1 MWPLKRVQGD
11 VFYVIFEPV
20 LNLLSISFLSFGI
33 TDAIDIFLVAIMLYQ
48 LYKMVKGTAAVN
60 IFIGLALIY
69 IVWIIVRAFELK
81 LLGSV
86 LGKFINVGVIAIMVV
101 FQQEIRKFLLY
112 IGSNEFIKNKN
123 WKTVFSFSGAS
134 TSASRFVLDVEALV
148 NACFNMSETKTGA
161 LIVISRKSDLK
172 FYINT
177 GEMVDSALTD
187 RMLENIFYKNSPM
200 HDGAVIIKDNR
211 IVAARCVLPVTESE
225 NFPSNFGMRHRAAV
239 GITETTDALAITVSE
254 QTGQVSLTVDAE
266 LNSHLTKE
274 KLRYL
279 IEKNL
284 KN

>member
-1 MWPLKRVQGD
+1 MFYPLYIL
-11 VFYVIFEPV
+11 FF
-20 LNLLSISFLSFGI
+20 SFNI
-33 TDAIDIFLVAIMLYQ
+33 TDAIDIILVAIMLYQ

-60 IFIGLALIY
+60 VFIGLALIY

-81 LLGSV
+81 LLGSI
-86 LGKFINVGVIAIMVV
+86 LGKFINVGVIAVMVV

-123 WKTVFSFSGAS
+123 WKSIFLFSNAS
-134 TSASRFVLDVEALV
+134 VASSRFILDADAVI

-161 LIVISRKSDLK
+161 LIIISRKSDLK
-172 FYINT
+172 FYVNT
-177 GEMVDSALTD
+177 GEIVDSALTNK
-187 RMLENIFYKNSPM
+187 MLENIFYKNSPM

-211 IVAARCVLPVTESE
+211 IIAARCVLPVTENE
-225 NFPSNFGMRHRAAV
+225 NFPSHFGMRHRAAV
-239 GITETTDALAITVSE
+239 GLTETTDALAITVSE
-254 QTGQVSLTVDAE
+254 QTGNVSLTVNGE
-266 LNSHLTKE
+266 INSNLNRD

>member
-1 MWPLKRVQGD
+1 M
-11 VFYVIFEPV
+11 
-20 LNLLSISFLSFGI
+20 LNHLFISFLSFGL

-112 IGSNEFIKNKN
+112 IGSNEFIKNRN
-123 WKTVFSFSGAS
+123 WKSVFSFSGSAS
-134 TSASRFVLDVEALV
+134 TSSRFMLDVEAVV

-177 GEMVDSALTD
+177 GEIVDSALTD
-187 RMLENIFYKNSPM
+187 KMLENIFYKNSPM

-211 IVAARCVLPVTESE
+211 IIAARCVLPVTESE

-254 QTGQVSLTVDAE
+254 QTGQVSLTVDSE
-266 LNSHLTKE
+266 LNSHLTKD